1 MLILLGQTFWNENRP
16 WYLVNHQLHK
26 ILVCTWKNMVCKQ
39 KMAFSLIF
47 ICFFF
52 SSTHQIITSSVDWII
67 FATIY
72 LPFNLFNIIW
82 YSTNL
87 EVHSVLSRFFSRT
100 SKILMKL
107 DVFFWKFIVAKC
119 FYYLFIFYETFVMFV
134 RRKLLHSLTI
144 YL

>member
-52 SSTHQIITSSVDWII
+52 SSTNQITTSSVDWTI

-87 EVHSVLSRFFSRT
+87 EVHSVLSRFFQEPVKFWWNSMFFFESLSSQNVFT
-100 SKILMKL
+100 IFLFSMKRL
-107 DVFFWKFIVAKC
+107 
-119 FYYLFIFYETFVMFV
+119 
-134 RRKLLHSLTI
+134 
-144 YL
+144 